1 MAASR
6 ENVWLQ
12 AALIIFVLI
21 SVVLGATTWVYYTS
35 ARRADE
41 AAMSKETQLQN
52 ERKRAEGNAAAFNLV
67 AHYVGNAPKTEAEV
81 QSYESM
87 VATNGSPELQTQ
99 VKAIGDAYKGDMQN
113 FAMEFPAENRNYHVL
128 PQHLMDII
136 RDLNARVAE
145 AREQVR
151 LKDAELTQVKQTEG
165 VKTSEAEK
173 GREAAIADRNTIKEQ
188 ATQEKTRVDAERD
201 ALAKEKDAM
210 RAQIAKMGQEF
221 QTEKNQLQAQIQ
233 EFTTSIA
240 TLQETLATYEHGLT
254 SPADGRITQIDQRN
268 NRGYVNLGEADGLK
282 PATTFSV
289 YNQEETRFGEVTPK
303 GKVEITRITGPHQA
317 EFRILESDTF
327 QPIQRS
333 DVIQSPVWNAGD
345 QVRFALAGI
354 LDIDG
359 DGDSDLDQVRNI
371 IRSNNGAIDAEMT
384 EQGDYTGT
392 MTVKT
397 RYLVVGE
404 RPTET
409 SPQAFRDTFSRM
421 VSDADQYSIER
432 IDLQK
437 LLEYMGYRAQAT
449 ITPLGAGGGS
459 ARGQGGDG
467 DSAFRPRTVPIRN

>member
-41 AAMSKETQLQN
+41 AVASKETQLQA

-87 VATNGSPELQTQ
+87 VATNGSPELQAQ

-128 PQHLMDII
+128 PQNLMDTI
-136 RDLNARVAE
+136 RDLNARVAD

-151 LKDAELTQVKQTEG
+151 LKDAELTQVKQTEQT
-165 VKTSEAEK
+165 KTAEAEK
-173 GREAAIADRNTIKEQ
+173 GRDAAIADRDAIKDQ
-188 ATQEKTRVDAERD
+188 ATKEKTRIDAENAD
-201 ALAKEKDAM
+201 LAKQKDAM
-210 RAQIAKMGQEF
+210 RQQIAQLNADF
-221 QTEKNQLQAQIQ
+221 QKEKNDLQGKIAQ
-233 EFTTSIA
+233 FNTSVSN
-240 TLQETLATYEHGLT
+240 LQEELKKYRNELT

-268 NRGYVNLGEADGLK
+268 DTGYVNLGEADGLK

-289 YNQEETRFGEVTPK
+289 YNKEETRFGEVDPK
-303 GKVEITRITGPHQA
+303 GKIEITRVTGPHQA
-317 EFRILESDTF
+317 EFRILDSDTF
-327 QPIQRS
+327 QPVQR
-333 DVIQSPVWNAGD
+333 DDLIQSPVWNAGD
-345 QVRFALAGI
+345 KVRFALAGI
-354 LDIDG
+354 LDVDG
-359 DGDSDLDQVRNI
+359 DGDSDLELVKNI
-371 IRSNNGAIDAEMT
+371 IRSNNGEIDAEMT
-384 EQGDYTGT
+384 EQGDFTGT
-392 MTVKT
+392 MSVKT
-397 RYLVVGE
+397 RYLVVGD
-404 RPTET
+404 RPTDT
-409 SPQAFRDTFSRM
+409 SPQAFRDTYSRM
-421 VSDADQYSIER
+421 LGEADEYSIQR

-449 ITPLGAGGGS
+449 VTPLGAAGGAASGDD
-459 ARGQGGDG
+459 AGG
-467 DSAFRPRTVPIRN
+467 SAFRPRTVPIRN

>member
-41 AAMSKETQLQN
+41 AAMSKETQLQS
-52 ERKRAEGNAAAFNLV
+52 ERKRAEANSAAFNLV
-67 AHYVGNAPKTEAEV
+67 AHYVGNAPKTEEEV

-87 VATNGSPELQTQ
+87 VASSGTPELQTQ
-99 VKAIGDAYKGDMQN
+99 VKAISDAYKADMQN

-165 VKTSEAEK
+165 TKTSEAEK
-173 GREAAIADRNTIKEQ
+173 GREAAIADRDAIKEQ
-188 ATQEKTRVDAERD
+188 ATAEKTRIDAQNAE
-201 ALAKEKDAM
+201 LAKQKDAM
-210 RAQIAKMGQEF
+210 LQEIAKLKASF
-221 QTEKNQLQAQIQ
+221 ATEKNQLLGQIQ
-233 EFTTSIA
+233 EFTTSVNN
-240 TLQETLATYEHGLT
+240 LKETLAKYEGELK
-254 SPADGRITQIDQRN
+254 SPADGRITQIGQRN
-268 NRGYVNLGEADGLK
+268 DTGYVNLGAADGLK

-289 YNQEETRFGEVTPK
+289 YNQEETRFGEVPPK
-303 GKVEITRITGPHQA
+303 GKIEITRVTGPHQA
-317 EFRILESDTF
+317 EFRVLESDTF

-345 QVRFALAGI
+345 KVRFALAGI
-354 LDIDG
+354 LDVDG
-359 DGDSDLDQVRNI
+359 DGDSDLELVRNV
-371 IRSNNGAIDAEMT
+371 IRSNNGEIDAEMT

-392 MTVKT
+392 MSVKT
-397 RYLVVGE
+397 RYLVVGD
-404 RPTET
+404 RPTDT
-409 SPQAFRDTFSRM
+409 SPQAFRDTYSRM
-421 VSDADQYSIER
+421 LSEANEYSIER

-449 ITPLGAGGGS
+449 VTPLGAAGGS
-459 ARGQGGDG
+459 DNGQGGAG
-467 DSAFRPRTVPIRN
+467 GSAFRPRTVPIRN

>member
-41 AAMSKETQLQN
+41 AVASKETQLQA

-87 VATNGSPELQTQ
+87 VATSGTPELQAQ
-99 VKAIGDAYKGDMQN
+99 VKAIGDAYKTDMQS

-128 PQHLMDII
+128 PQNLMDII
-136 RDLNARVAE
+136 RDLNARVAD

-151 LKDAELTQVKQTEG
+151 LKDLELTQVKQTEQT
-165 VKTSEAEK
+165 KTAEAEK
-173 GREAAIADRNTIKEQ
+173 GRDAAIADRDKIKEQ

-201 ALAKEKDAM
+201 TLAKTVGDKN
-210 RAQIAKMGQEF
+210 AQIAKLNQDF
-221 QTEKNQLQAQIQ
+221 QTERNQLQSQIQ
-233 EFTTSIA
+233 TFTVSVA
-240 TLQETLATYEHGLT
+240 NLQETLAKYEGELT

-268 NRGYVNLGEADGLK
+268 DRGYVNIGEADGLK
-282 PATTFSV
+282 PATTFSI
-289 YNQEETRFGEVTPK
+289 YNQEETRFGEVEPK
-303 GKVEITRITGPHQA
+303 GQIEITRITGPHQA
-317 EFRILESDTF
+317 EFRVLKSDAF
-327 QPIQRS
+327 NPIQRS
-333 DVIQSPVWNAGD
+333 DLIQSPVWNAGD

-354 LDIDG
+354 LDVDG
-359 DGDSDLDQVRNI
+359 DGDSDLDLVRNI
-371 IRSNNGAIDAEMT
+371 IRSNNGVIDAEMT

-392 MTVKT
+392 MSVKT

-404 RPTET
+404 RPTDS
-409 SPQAFRDTFSRM
+409 SPQAFRDTYSRM
-421 VSDADQYSIER
+421 LGEADEYSIQR

-449 ITPLGAGGGS
+449 VTPLGAGGGAPS
-459 ARGQGGDG
+459 VEGAGG
-467 DSAFRPRTVPIRN
+467 SAFRPRTVPIRN

>member
-41 AAMSKETQLQN
+41 AAMSKETQLQA

-87 VATNGSPELQTQ
+87 VTTSGSPELQTQ
-99 VKAIGDAYKGDMQN
+99 VKAIGDAYKADMQN

-128 PQHLMDII
+128 PQHLMDVI
-136 RDLNARVAE
+136 RDLNARVAD

-151 LKDAELTQVKQTEG
+151 LKDAELTQVKQTEQT
-165 VKTSEAEK
+165 KTTEAEK
-173 GREAAIADRNTIKEQ
+173 GRDAAIADRDTIKEQ

-201 ALAKEKDAM
+201 ALAKEKDTM
-210 RAQIAKMGQEF
+210 RAQIAKMAQDF
-221 QTEKNQLQAQIQ
+221 QTERNQLQAQIQ

-240 TLQETLATYEHGLT
+240 DLQETLATYEGGLT

-268 NRGYVNLGEADGLK
+268 DKGYVNLGAADGLK
-282 PATTFSV
+282 PATTFAV
-289 YNQEETRFGEVTPK
+289 YNQEETRFGEVEPK
-303 GKVEITRITGPHQA
+303 GRIEITRITGPHQA
-317 EFRILESDTF
+317 EFRILASDAF

-345 QVRFALAGI
+345 KVRFALAGI
-354 LDIDG
+354 LDVDG
-359 DGDSDLDQVRNI
+359 DGDSDLELVRNI
-371 IRSNNGAIDAEMT
+371 IRSNNGEIDAEMT
-384 EQGDYTGT
+384 EQGDFTGT
-392 MTVKT
+392 MSVKT
-397 RYLVVGE
+397 RYLVVGD
-404 RPTET
+404 RPTDT
-409 SPQAFRDTFSRM
+409 SPQQFRDTFSRM
-421 VSDADQYSIER
+421 LSEANEYSIER

-449 ITPLGAGGGS
+449 VTPLGAAGGLDN
-459 ARGQGGDG
+459 GQGEAGG
-467 DSAFRPRTVPIRN
+467 SAFRPRTVPIRN